1 MLLSDG
7 VFRRHIVFGPG
18 ETDAFG
24 RVDGRAILRRFQE
37 IAGAHFDSLA
47 MGRSA
52 AAENGCFWAAVR
64 TGLEIGVLPSPGAG
78 LFLDTWP
85 GRQGH
90 GIYMRHYLL
99 RDEAGG
105 ELLRGLS
112 SWVLMDAA
120 TRSLAARRDWVGS
133 LEAVSLPG
141 EMRGIPRCRM
151 PERLPES
158 GLRTVT
164 AAETD
169 VNGHMNNAEYY
180 RWGADL
186 LPEDYAGRHS
196 LRRMAIDYKKEM
208 LQGQTAELRWLL
220 EDDVLSLRGAVDGK
234 ETFTLRCE
242 YDPI

>member
-7 VFRRHIVFGPG
+7 VFRQNIVFGPG

-24 RVDGRAILRRFQE
+24 RVDGRAILRRFQD
-37 IAGAHFDSLA
+37 IAGAHFDILKA
-47 MGRSA
+47 GRSA
-52 AAENGCFWAAVR
+52 AADHGCFWAAVR
-64 TGLEIGVLPSPGAG
+64 TGLEIRLMPPAG
-78 LFLDTWP
+78 PELLLDTWP

-99 RDEAGG
+99 RDNGG
-105 ELLRGLS
+105 CELLRGLS
-112 SWVLMDAA
+112 AWVLMDTA
-120 TRSLAARRDWVGS
+120 TRTLAARRDWLGD
-133 LEAVSLPG
+133 LPAVSQPG
-141 EMRGIPRCRM
+141 EIRGIPRYRM
-151 PERLPES
+151 PESLPET

-169 VNGHMNNAEYY
+169 VNGHMNISEYY

-186 LPEDYAGRHS
+186 LRGDYAARHN
-196 LRRMAIDYKKEM
+196 LRRMAIEYRKEM
-208 LQGQTAELRWLL
+208 IQGQTAVLDWLL
-220 EDDVLSLRGAVDGK
+220 ENDVLSLRGAVDGK